1 MAEKQQYTIYKTKF
15 ELSPA
20 SAEEQGFCFS
30 HEKSAVD
37 RACIG
42 HLRGDFGETGTAFYL
57 SWWPH
62 HHRLKTPSFK
72 TELEDVITGL
82 RQNGLLK
89 DRKTM
94 LARSMRFRT
103 AIIPTDG
110 RNTMAFRIETQE
122 HLFYLRCNP
131 NKGEF
136 NFYCYGYNKTMLMEQ
151 IRLKKKLPRMAWAEL
166 ESSHEVVVIC
176 YGESG
181 YHKWEPEECVA
192 DNPTKLVN
200 ALNRKAGVSKAQ
212 AAAMKAGSLF
222 GWNCPAADPRNY
234 DKQGRPTYYNYKENA
249 VRRWEVR

>member
-20 SAEEQGFCFS
+20 TPEEQGFCFS
-30 HEKSAVD
+30 QANSDVD
-37 RACIG
+37 KACIG
-42 HLRGDFGETGTAFYL
+42 HLRGDFGETGTTFYH

-62 HHRLKTPSFK
+62 NQHLVTPSFK
-72 TELEDVITGL
+72 SELEDVMTGL
-82 RQNGLLK
+82 RRNGLLK

-103 AIIPTDG
+103 AIIPGEG

-131 NKGEF
+131 NKGEY
-136 NFYCYGYNKTMLMEQ
+136 NFYCYGYNKTMLMEVLRQ
-151 IRLKKKLPRMAWAEL
+151 QKQLPRVAWAEL
-166 ESSHEVVVIC
+166 DSSHEVVAVC

-181 YHKWEPEECVA
+181 YHKWEPEGFVA
-192 DNPTKLVN
+192 MTPTEIVD
-200 ALNRKAGVSKAQ
+200 ALNKKAGVSKAQ

-222 GWNCPAADPRNY
+222 GWHCPAADPRNY
-234 DKQGRPTYYNYKENA
+234 DNQGRPTYHKEKA
-249 VRRWEVR
+249 KQQREKVR